1 MNVLGVVELGQIV
14 EVIWVSL
21 VAGVGITAIFS
32 FLVLGTGRS
41 AEARRAHRSGAALGY
56 GLLAVLSL
64 VAFAGVVALGV
75 QIMLS
80 KSA

>member
-1 MNVLGVVELGQIV
+1 LTVLGVVELGQIV

-21 VAGVGITAIFS
+21 FAGVAITAIFS
-32 FLVLGTGRS
+32 FAVLGTGRS
-41 AEARRAHRSGAALGY
+41 AEARRAHQTGAALGY
-56 GLLAVLSL
+56 GLVAVCSL
-64 VAFAGVVALGV
+64 LAFAAIVVFGV

>member
-1 MNVLGVVELGQIV
+1 MTFGVVELGQIV

-21 VAGVGITAIFS
+21 LAGVGITTAFS
-32 FLVLGTGRS
+32 IVVYGASRS
-41 AEARRAHRSGAALGY
+41 AEARRTGHDGTSVAFGA
-56 GLLAVLSL
+56 LAVFFLL
-64 VAFAGVVALGV
+64 VFFGGMVLGV

>member
-1 MNVLGVVELGQIV
+1 LTVLGVVELGQIV
-14 EVIWVSL
+14 EVIWVSIL
-21 VAGVGITAIFS
+21 AGVGITTIFS

-41 AEARRAHRSGAALGY
+41 AEARRAHQTGAALGY

-64 VAFAGVVALGV
+64 LAFAAVVTLGV